1 MYLPY
6 SYGVYL
12 LFFTEYHSYR
22 LGLLYRIIT
31 AGRSFLVYMDHLKTQ
46 RHMIRIALFGVSFE
60 SDKEKELFLS
70 SIEKAKK
77 RAMMVAAVD
86 VFVACNTRENNPG
99 YLGAVRLLMNH
110 VDLGLYDYIIISNVD
125 LTIEEDFFIK
135 LANYQCQEDIGWIA
149 PQIWSEKEKRDKNPR
164 QTGRYSLLK
173 LKLLRLGYQFPWLDT
188 LYTKT
193 LYKRKKMQRKQPG
206 YVYSGHGSF
215 IILTKTYITRCGI
228 VHYPVF
234 LFCEEIYL
242 AEQCLLAGLKVV
254 YSPDIKITDLEH
266 ISTGKMDHRT
276 YCKYNLQAIDYIIRT
291 FY

>member
-135 LANYQCQEDIGWIA
+135 LANYKCQEDIG
-149 PQIWSEKEKRDKNPR
+149 
-164 QTGRYSLLK
+164 
-173 LKLLRLGYQFPWLDT
+173 
-188 LYTKT
+188 
-193 LYKRKKMQRKQPG
+193 
-206 YVYSGHGSF
+206 
-215 IILTKTYITRCGI
+215 
-228 VHYPVF
+228 
-234 LFCEEIYL
+234 
-242 AEQCLLAGLKVV
+242 
-254 YSPDIKITDLEH
+254 
-266 ISTGKMDHRT
+266 
-276 YCKYNLQAIDYIIRT
+276 
-291 FY
+291 